1 MKGQQSIEGTDHHG
15 SLVNLHM
22 VSTFEVT
29 KISTETVEGRGKEET
44 VFPREY
50 EKRAA
55 LQVPFR

>member
-1 MKGQQSIEGTDHHG
+1 M
-15 SLVNLHM
+15 NLHM